1 MILSFRDPET
11 EKIFLNQVSRRFP
24 ADIQRTA
31 LRKLLYLNAALSLHG
46 LSVPPGNRLELLKG
60 NRSGQHSI
68 RINNQWRI
76 CFIWQDA
83 EPERNIPYG
92 VLNVEIVDYH

>member
-11 EKIFLNQVSRRFP
+11 EKIFLNLVSRRFP

-31 LRKLLYLNAALSLHG
+31 LRELLYLNAAVSLHG

-60 NRSGQHSI
+60 SRLGQCSI
-68 RINNQWRI
+68 RVNNQWRI
-76 CFIWQDA
+76 CFVWQDA
-83 EPERNIPYG
+83 EPKRDIPHG
-92 VLNVEIVDYH
+92 VHNVEIVDYH